1 MSVAGASG
9 TVLEANVPY
18 HSEALKSYLLATKPQ
33 GCNTHTARAMA
44 MVAYQRAQLLA
55 PGKNVYGLGATA
67 ALATH
72 RDRRGQDRCHV
83 AIQSA
88 DKTIV
93 HETLLDKNLS
103 RLEQESI
110 CNELIVAAIA
120 QALGINDTIVMSQP
134 IKLDSRIQPAEAS
147 WEELLAGTITGAIK
161 STATKDY
168 DGIFPGAFNPM
179 HEGHREMLDYYRR
192 TQPGAIALEI
202 SIHNVDKSPLDFMTM
217 AERALAIT
225 DIDLVFTNAPTFRDK
240 AQLFPGATFIVGLDT
255 IVRIDDPKY
264 YDNESA
270 RDAAIQSMA
279 NQGNH
284 FLVFGRLM
292 DGNFVSLGSTK
303 LTPSLREMCIEVPES
318 EFRQDTRS
326 SELRAR

>member
-1 MSVAGASG
+1 
-9 TVLEANVPY
+9 
-18 HSEALKSYLLATKPQ
+18 
-33 GCNTHTARAMA
+33 
-44 MVAYQRAQLLA
+44 MVAYQRANLLA
-55 PGKNVYGLGATA
+55 PSKKVYGLGATA
-67 ALATH
+67 ALTTN
-72 RDRRGQDRCHV
+72 RDRRGQDRCYV

-93 HETLLDKNLS
+93 HETVLDKNLS
-103 RLEQESI
+103 RLDQESI
-110 CNELIVAAIA
+110 CNEIIVAAMA
-120 QALGINDTIVMSQP
+120 QALGINDTIEMSRP

-147 WEELLAGTITGAIK
+147 WEELLAGTFTGTLK
-161 STATKDY
+161 STATKNY

-179 HEGHREMLDYYRR
+179 HEGHHEMLHYYRR
-192 TQPGAIALEI
+192 TQPGTIALEI

-225 DIDLVFTNAPTFRDK
+225 GNDLVFTNAPTFQDK

-270 RDAAIQSMA
+270 RDDAIGSMA
-279 NQGNH
+279 SQGNH
-284 FLVFGRLM
+284 FLVFGRLL
-292 DGNFVSLGSTK
+292 DKQFLSLGSTT
-303 LTPSLREMCIEVPES
+303 LTSSLREICIEVPES
-318 EFRQDTRS
+318 EFRQDTSS